1 MWDILDT
8 KLYAILS
15 DPLYKSDS
23 DSELKAA
30 YKEFVERLILYLDTE
45 TDNIKRVRLINMT
58 QVEFETIKSLELS
71 YGAKKDILKI
81 VYSDKVLSLTNKELD
96 LIHRQMEHPKYFI
109 RIETEWKSP
118 LFLNPD
124 VINYTDVMENI
135 CGFLYLHC
143 ITGAD
148 GKDVPFSLLVNGF
161 ENLFNFKF
169 ADQYKKRVE
178 VIKRKSNKRTGFLDR
193 MGTAINQKAKEEGYE

>member
-8 KLYAILS
+8 KLYTILS

-23 DSELKAA
+23 DSELKEA

-45 TDNIKRVRLINMT
+45 IDNIKRVRLLNMT

-96 LIHRQMEHPKYFI
+96 LIYRQMEHPKYFI
-109 RIETEWKSP
+109 RIETAWKSP

-124 VINYTDVMENI
+124 IVNYTDIMENI
-135 CGFLYLHC
+135 CGFYYLHC
-143 ITGAD
+143 INGTD
-148 GKDVPFSLLVNGF
+148 GRDVPFSLLVNGF
-161 ENLFNFKF
+161 EHLFNFKF
-169 ADQYKKRVE
+169 ADQYKKRDE

-193 MGTAINQKAKEEGYE
+193 MVTAINQKAKEEGYW

>member
-1 MWDILDT
+1 MWEILDT
-8 KLYAILS
+8 KLYMILS

-45 TDNIKRVRLINMT
+45 TDNVKRVRLLNMT

-109 RIETEWKSP
+109 KIETDWKSP

-124 VINYTDVMENI
+124 FVNYTDIMENI
-135 CGFLYLHC
+135 CGFYYLHC
-143 ITGAD
+143 VNGGD
-148 GKDVPFSLLVNGF
+148 GRNVPFSLLVSGF
-161 ENLFNFKF
+161 EHLFNFKF
-169 ADQYKKRVE
+169 SDQYKKRDE
-178 VIKRKSNKRTGFLDR
+178 VIKRKVNKRTGFLDR
-193 MGTAINQKAKEEGYE
+193 MGTAINEKAKEESYW